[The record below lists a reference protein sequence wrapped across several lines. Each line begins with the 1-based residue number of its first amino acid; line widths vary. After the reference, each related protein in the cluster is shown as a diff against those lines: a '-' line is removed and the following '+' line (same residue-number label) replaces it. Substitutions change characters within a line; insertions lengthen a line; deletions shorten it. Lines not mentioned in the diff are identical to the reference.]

1 MLVSLAAV
9 VRLAHR
15 RSVQR
20 VKATVQRKNTANG
33 CPQLGQLKVDRLGSV
48 GGPRIAR
55 APNSR
60 NLWGSAGMLAE
71 TARFELA
78 VAVTRHDGLANR
90 WFQPLTHVSGAWQR
104 RGYSERVGVAQQPC
118 LASVTTFGR
127 RIDSPRRGSLAAR
140 GAKDSSGLRIFSI
153 GWKREVVMAVN
164 LFTRIV
170 AGLGA
175 LSLAMAPAMAN
186 DIRSVDPS
194 ASYAAAPA
202 APAAPVEV
210 DINSDLA
217 PTTPQT
223 ASEAVPDASATAV
236 DVASAQAAKGQT
248 YKRDDLIGAAEGVFG
263 KGAKG
268 LAELVEKIL
277 KDQGE
282 PNAYIAGREASG
294 AFVVGLRYG
303 SGTLSHSIEG
313 QRAVYWTGPSLG
325 FDVGGDA
332 ANTFVLVYNL
342 YDSQDLYKRYPQVE
356 GRAYFVGGLS
366 ATYLRRGN
374 VAIIPIRLG
383 VGLRLGANIGYM
395 KFSEK
400 SKWLPF

>member
-1 MLVSLAAV
+1 
-9 VRLAHR
+9 
-15 RSVQR
+15 
-20 VKATVQRKNTANG
+20 
-33 CPQLGQLKVDRLGSV
+33 
-48 GGPRIAR
+48 
-55 APNSR
+55 
-60 NLWGSAGMLAE
+60 
-71 TARFELA
+71 
-78 VAVTRHDGLANR
+78 
-90 WFQPLTHVSGAWQR
+90 
-104 RGYSERVGVAQQPC
+104 
-118 LASVTTFGR
+118 
-127 RIDSPRRGSLAAR
+127 
-140 GAKDSSGLRIFSI
+140 
-153 GWKREVVMAVN
+153 MAVKT
-164 LFTRIV
+164 LAWIV

-175 LSLAMAPAMAN
+175 LSLAITPALAK
-186 DIRSVDPS
+186 DIRSIDPS
-194 ASYAAAPA
+194 ADLATTQQASAEPSAARDADLNSDLVTSNAQPAADVPSDAAVNATAAAP
-202 APAAPVEV
+202 VQV
-210 DINSDLA
+210 SR
-217 PTTPQT
+217 
-223 ASEAVPDASATAV
+223 
-236 DVASAQAAKGQT
+236 GQT
-248 YKRDDLIGAAEGVFG
+248 YHKDDLIGAAEGVFG

-303 SGTLSHSIEG
+303 SGTLSHSVEG

-366 ATYLRRGN
+366 ATYLRRGD

-383 VGLRLGANIGYM
+383 VGLRLGANVGYM